1 MTVPITRPWFSDAEA
16 AAVAEV
22 LASGWVS
29 QGPRVAAF
37 EAAFAERMGARHA
50 VAVCSCTTGLHL
62 VLVALGIG
70 PGDEVLMPS
79 FTFVATANV
88 VEYCGARPV
97 FADVDLTTFNVDVDD
112 LARRITPATRAII
125 PVHLFGL
132 SADMD
137 PILALARDRGI
148 AVIEDAAC
156 AIGSTYAG
164 RPVGVLGKAGCFSL
178 HPRKIITTGE
188 GGMVTTDDAGLADH
202 LRSLRSHAA
211 TVSDL
216 DRHRGDGF
224 LLPAFA
230 EVGFNYRMTD
240 IQAAVGLAQM
250 PKLDTIIARRAE
262 LARRY
267 TAALAGIP
275 WLALPQVPDG
285 WVHPFQSYVTLVA
298 DDAPI
303 ARDEI
308 ARRLAAKGI
317 ATRQGTHAV
326 HALDFYAK
334 RYGLAPADYPRA
346 WTADRQTLTLPL
358 FPQMSDAEQQAVID
372 ALAAMR

>member
-1 MTVPITRPWFSDAEA
+1 MNVPITRPWFSDAEA
-16 AAVAEV
+16 AAVADV
-22 LASGWVS
+22 LGTGWVS

-37 EAAFAERMGARHA
+37 ETAFADRMGARHA

-79 FTFVATANV
+79 FTFVASANV

-97 FADVDLTTFNVDVDD
+97 FADIDLATFNVDVDD
-112 LARRITPATRAII
+112 LARRITPATRAIM

-132 SADMD
+132 SAPMD
-137 PILALARDRGI
+137 PLLALARAHGL
-148 AVIEDAAC
+148 AVVEDAAC

-188 GGMVTTDDAGLADH
+188 GGMITTDDGGLAAH

-216 DRHRGDGF
+216 ERHRGDGF

-250 PKLDTIIARRAE
+250 PKLDTIIGRRVE
-262 LARRY
+262 LASRY
-267 TAALAGIP
+267 TAALARIP
-275 WLALPQVPDG
+275 WLVLPRVPDG
-285 WVHPFQSYVTLVA
+285 WIHPFQSYVTLVA
-298 DDAPI
+298 EDAPI
-303 ARDEI
+303 GRDEL
-308 ARRLAAKGI
+308 ARRLHVKGI

-334 RYGLAPADYPRA
+334 RYGLNPADYPRA
-346 WTADRQTLTLPL
+346 WAADRQTLTLPL
-358 FPQMSDAEQQAVID
+358 FPQMTETEQGAVID
-372 ALAAMR
+372 ALLEVR